1 MQNEVVV
8 LTFPNGKNY
17 HYFWPMNRPKY
28 KPGQEL
34 KIKTITGNLTAFI
47 KCYLPFNES
56 SKATKYVNIQKVFK
70 TPFKV
75 SEEKIE
81 EQKHQEDVFNT
92 FINNAP
98 PKGEPTMSKLNQIK
112 SNSID
117 SLTETKDIV
126 IKLQKGKAVITA
138 VKTSLLEIDT
148 LPKQLKTLLS
158 INGYSDLAIGALIN
172 IAGNTFTDSKII
184 KKAAS
189 DANFAGSVE
198 FSNQFTFIEKFI
210 EDVIKKAL
218 ESDQLT
224 EVKTEE

>member
-1 MQNEVVV
+1 MTKPIVVI
-8 LTFPNGKNY
+8 TIPPGKKEY
-17 HYFWPMNRPKY
+17 HYYWPKDEPIISAGNYILVKGMFGEQECLIETYLMESKKAENYLSLIRVLKRADTIPKS
-28 KPGQEL
+28 K
-34 KIKTITGNLTAFI
+34 KAFH
-47 KCYLPFNES
+47 
-56 SKATKYVNIQKVFK
+56 A
-70 TPFKV
+70 
-75 SEEKIE
+75 
-81 EQKHQEDVFNT
+81 
-92 FINNAP
+92 FINNATP
-98 PKGEPTMSKLNQIK
+98 LEGILTMNKFDRIK
-112 SNSID
+112 NESID

-158 INGYSDLAIGALIN
+158 IDGYSDLAIGVLIN

-210 EDVIKKAL
+210 EDVIKKVL
-218 ESDQLT
+218 GSDQLT